1 MGGVMGAQVAQRKMS
16 RVVAWSRVPA
26 SVPYLEGAG
35 GDPSP
40 AQVAMDA
47 LLTHAEN
54 KGEVGPP
61 DSMSTALALPGLG
74 PRVPETLAQFKVLT
88 AEIIDRI
95 FASLRQMADEDTA
108 DLVRRQRQRDD
119 RWRQLVM
126 LKPSLTCSQSCAAL
140 FCHDVNN
147 G

>member
-1 MGGVMGAQVAQRKMS
+1 MFAQAAPRKKS
-16 RVVAWSRVPA
+16 QAAAWSRVPA
-26 SVPYLEGAG
+26 GVPYLEGAGG

-54 KGEVGPP
+54 KGEIGPP

-88 AEIIDRI
+88 ADIIDRI
-95 FASLRQMADEDTA
+95 CASLRQMADEDTA
-108 DLVRRQRQRDD
+108 DLIRRQRQRDD
-119 RWRQLVM
+119 RW
-126 LKPSLTCSQSCAAL
+126 
-140 FCHDVNN
+140 
-147 G
+147 